1 MIRKLKIDNSA
12 ILNRTRGGNIDRNA
26 SIDVDVNALHIR
38 PSWFDARQKRD
49 KRIGRK
55 EIKKKLKS
63 RLAYFFGERKK
74 FLLFFLSS
82 FCSHIL
88 KESANQN
95 HLFFFFFFLAFVLF
109 CFVIKNVCLNH
120 TIFFFVPFLSS
131 STLKFFTQ
139 FKITLRNEICALSN
153 LEDIHFFFLTFSSI

>member
-95 HLFFFFFFLAFVLF
+95 HLFFFFLAFVLF

-120 TIFFFVPFLSS
+120 TIFFLFHSFLLLLLNSS
-131 STLKFFTQ
+131 HSLK
-139 FKITLRNEICALSN
+139 LL
-153 LEDIHFFFLTFSSI
+153 

>member
-55 EIKKKLKS
+55 EIKKKI
-63 RLAYFFGERKK
+63 KK
-74 FLLFFLSS
+74 PTCLLFWGKIE
-82 FCSHIL
+82 IL
-88 KESANQN
+88 T
-95 HLFFFFFFLAFVLF
+95 LF
-109 CFVIKNVCLNH
+109 
-120 TIFFFVPFLSS
+120 S
-131 STLKFFTQ
+131 
-139 FKITLRNEICALSN
+139 
-153 LEDIHFFFLTFSSI
+153 

>member
-1 MIRKLKIDNSA
+1 MFAVLTAMIRKLKIDNSA

-95 HLFFFFFFLAFVLF
+95 HLFFFFSFWLLF
-109 CFVIKNVCLNH
+109 CFVLLLRM
-120 TIFFFVPFLSS
+120 FV
-131 STLKFFTQ
+131 
-139 FKITLRNEICALSN
+139 
-153 LEDIHFFFLTFSSI
+153 

>member
-12 ILNRTRGGNIDRNA
+12 ILNRTRGGGNIDRNA
-26 SIDVDVNALHIR
+26 SIDVDVNALNIR

-120 TIFFFVPFLSS
+120 TIFFLFHSFLLLLLNSS
-131 STLKFFTQ
+131 HSLK
-139 FKITLRNEICALSN
+139 LL
-153 LEDIHFFFLTFSSI
+153 